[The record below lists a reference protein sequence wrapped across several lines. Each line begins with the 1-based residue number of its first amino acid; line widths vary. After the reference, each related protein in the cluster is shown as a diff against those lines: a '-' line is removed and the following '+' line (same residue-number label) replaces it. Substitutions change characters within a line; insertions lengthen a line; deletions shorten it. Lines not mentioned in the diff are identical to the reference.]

1 MSEPERRGPVDGPDE
16 GERVLESVDDLVDPQ
31 DGPVRGMRVLA
42 SDTFSASDAVGGVR
56 GIVESVA
63 PGLLFVVV
71 FVAAGQRL
79 APALVVALA
88 AAVVTVVVR
97 LVQRQSPSMAFG
109 GFLGVAIGVFW
120 AWRTGDAKDFFA
132 YGLWVNVIW
141 FLGTLATVLAGWPLV
156 GLVVGLFS
164 KAGPLS
170 EGGSWAGAVA
180 WRADRSVR
188 RRYAL
193 ATLPFVALFGLRLLV
208 QLPLYLSSE
217 VAWLGTAK
225 LLMGLPGTALALWVS
240 WLLVRG
246 SAAPPAGTRPLPEP

>member
-1 MSEPERRGPVDGPDE
+1 MSEPGTGDPREPDDAERL
-16 GERVLESVDDLVDPQ
+16 LEAVDDVVDPQ

-42 SDTFSASDAVGGVR
+42 SDTFSASDAVGGTR

-88 AAVVTVVVR
+88 AAVITVVVR
-97 LVQRQSPSMAFG
+97 LVQRQPPTMAFG

-120 AWRTGDAKDFFA
+120 AWKTGNAKDFFA
-132 YGLWVNVIW
+132 YGLWVNVSW
-141 FLGTLATVLAGWPLV
+141 FLGTLLTVLVGWPLV

-164 KAGPLS
+164 KAGPLND
-170 EGGSWAGAVA
+170 GGSWAGAVA
-180 WRADRSVR
+180 WRHDRPLR

-193 ATLPFVALFGLRLLV
+193 ATLPFVALFGLRLAV

-217 VAWLGTAK
+217 VTWLGTAK
-225 LLMGLPGTALALWVS
+225 LVMGLPGTALALWVS
-240 WLLVRG
+240 WLVVRG
-246 SAAPPAGTRPLPEP
+246 SAALPAQPRPLPEP